1 MGALSSLKRVI
12 AVASLTFRE
21 AWRRRVVLAAAVMAL
36 GFLAIYGAGLHFVAD
51 QIGHGL
57 SFDAELSHRGAA
69 VQMLALGLYTSSLLI
84 ALTAVFVSAGSVS
97 AEVDG
102 VIYGVLS
109 RPVRRWEIVVG
120 KFIGLVVMLSVFDA
134 ALNAAVIG
142 LARWLMAVPLVSWPV
157 GMALLV
163 LEPLPLL
170 ALALLGSSRLPTLA
184 NGVLCTAAFGIGL
197 LGGMMEQVDGLVS
210 RVVSMAGGIHS
221 GTLTYLG
228 IVTSLLMP
236 LDAVHRLALGAL
248 LPQGLES
255 FGPLPGLGGG
265 TDALVPSNG
274 MMIYAGAYVFVMLL
288 LAARAF
294 SARDL

>member
-1 MGALSSLKRVI
+1 MGALSSLRRVF

-21 AWRRRVVLAAAVMAL
+21 AWRRRVVLAAVFMAL

-51 QIGHGL
+51 QIGRGL
-57 SFDAELSHRGAA
+57 SFEAELSHRGAA

-102 VIYGVLS
+102 VIYGVLA

-120 KFIGLVVMLSVFDA
+120 KFVGLVVMLSVFDT
-134 ALNAAVIG
+134 ALNAGVIG
-142 LARWLMAVPLVSWPV
+142 LARWQMAVPLLSWPV

-170 ALALLGSSRLPTLA
+170 ALALLGSSKLPTLA

-248 LPQGLES
+248 LPQGRES
-255 FGPLPGLGGG
+255 FGPLPSLGGG
-265 TDALVPSNG
+265 GTLVPSTG

-294 SARDL
+294 SSRDL